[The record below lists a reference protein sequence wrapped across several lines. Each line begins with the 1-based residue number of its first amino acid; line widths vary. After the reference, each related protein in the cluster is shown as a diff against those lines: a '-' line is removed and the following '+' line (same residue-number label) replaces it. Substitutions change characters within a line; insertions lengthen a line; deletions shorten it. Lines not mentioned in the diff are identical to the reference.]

1 MNRARVGLGVLLAA
15 LWAAPL
21 GAQEPAGTIQGTV
34 TDSAAQPL
42 QGVTVTAAGRTAV
55 SRTDGRYTL
64 GNVPAGSGTIQGRLI
79 GYTRLDQ
86 PYTLAPGQTL
96 DVDLVMAPQAVE
108 LAEVVSVGYGE
119 QTAGNLT
126 GAVTSVNSDEFNRGR
141 IVNPTELIATK
152 VAGVQVVENNE
163 PGGGI
168 AIRIRGTTSVNASS
182 EPLYVVDGM
191 PLGSGA
197 GTGPNTGRDALNF
210 LNPDDIENITV
221 LRDASAASI
230 YGANA
235 ANGVVLITTKS
246 GRNRPAFEYS
256 GNVSTSS
263 ITRRPSVLN
272 AEQFRAAVAQ
282 YAPQN
287 TQYLLDANT
296 NWFDPVDRTAVGH
309 EHNVAFSS
317 AGERSSY
324 RVSFNYL
331 DQNGI
336 LESTSAE
343 RMSLGLNYNQL
354 LFSDRLNLKLNL
366 RGSRTEDHFAPNGLL
381 SNAIQMAP
389 TQPITDPTSVT
400 GFYEWVPGDILQ
412 STDNPAAIV
421 ALATDQAKTY
431 RAIGN
436 LQAQYS
442 LPFISGL
449 QANLNLGFDVI
460 EGQREIFTP
469 AILHEQQRTGT
480 RGTYIR
486 REPSQLNSVLETYLN
501 YAAPQKVGP
510 GSLELTAGYSYADVN
525 VDSTKVEA
533 RGLST
538 DLLGVDGFPAAQTVQ
553 NFVDVQDSKLI
564 SFFGRLNYN
573 INDKY
578 LLALSV
584 RRDGSSRFGEGNNWG
599 TFPSVAVA
607 WRLSEE
613 PFLRGW
619 TGLSDLK
626 LRASWAKTGNQAFA
640 NYQQY
645 TTYQVSDAQTQ
656 YLFGDTVVTTVRPGA
671 VDPNIKWEETRS
683 FDIGLDF
690 GFGNQRFSGA
700 IDWYDKKTTDL
711 IFTVPVA
718 AGTNLSNFITT
729 NIGSMRNRGIE
740 FSLSADVLQ
749 GGRRGLTWRADFTAA
764 RNTNELLTINPF
776 AGNAA
781 RILAG
786 GAGGAVGT
794 LIQVLTPGEPVN
806 SFFVYEHRRDAN
818 GRPVNSD
825 FDGNGSTNDLDFY
838 VDQNN
843 DGVINVD
850 DRRPFHDPAP
860 KWILGH
866 SSYLGYGNFDL
877 SFTMRAHLGNYVYN
891 NLASNLGTYA
901 EVGRGRPYNLHT
913 SVLET
918 GFLTPQYLSDYYVEK
933 ASYLRMDNVTLG
945 YNFDLRTRPAR
956 LFLTAQNLF
965 TVTGYSGVDPNANV
979 GVAADTRT
987 SALNGIDNNIWPR
1000 SRTFTGGLSIR
1011 F

>member
-1 MNRARVGLGVLLAA
+1 MSRARVRIGVLLAA
-15 LWAAPL
+15 LWAVPL
-21 GAQEPAGTIQGTV
+21 GAQEPVGTIQGTV
-34 TDSAAQPL
+34 TDSAAQPI
-42 QGVTVTAAGRTAV
+42 QGVTVSIGSRSAV
-55 SRTDGRYTL
+55 SRPDGRYTL
-64 GNVPAGSGTIQGRLI
+64 GNVPAGSGTVQARMI
-79 GYTRLDQ
+79 GYTLADQ
-86 PYTLAPGQTL
+86 AYTLAPGQAL
-96 DVDLVMAPQAVE
+96 DLDIVMNPQAIE
-108 LAEVVSVGYGE
+108 LAEIVAVGYGE
-119 QTAGNLT
+119 QTAGNIT
-126 GAVTSVNSDEFNRGR
+126 GAVTSVNSDEFNKGR

-163 PGGGI
+163 PGAGI
-168 AIRIRGTTSVNASS
+168 AIRIRGTTSVNAASD
-182 EPLYVVDGM
+182 PLYVVDGM

-221 LRDASAASI
+221 LRDASMASI

-235 ANGVVLITTKS
+235 ANGVVLITTKT
-246 GRNRPAFEYS
+246 GRNRPSFEYS
-256 GNVSTSS
+256 GNVSAST
-263 ITRRPSVLN
+263 IDNRPTVLN

-282 YAPQN
+282 FAPQN
-287 TQYLLDANT
+287 VQHLGDANT
-296 NWFDPVDRTAVGH
+296 NWFDPVDRTGIGH

-317 AGERSSY
+317 AGERSNF

-331 DQNGI
+331 NQKGI
-336 LESTSAE
+336 IETTGAE

-354 LFSDRLNLKLNL
+354 LFSDRLNLKVNL
-366 RGSRTEDHFAPNGLL
+366 RGARTEDHFAQNGVL
-381 SNAIQMAP
+381 SNAIQMSP
-389 TQPITDPTSVT
+389 TQPITDPNSPSGFFEWPGNILTS
-400 GFYEWVPGDILQ
+400 P
-412 STDNPAAIV
+412 DNPAAIV
-421 ALATDQAKTY
+421 ALATDQATTY
-431 RAIGN
+431 RALGN

-442 LPFISGL
+442 LPFITGL
-449 QANLNLGFDVI
+449 QANVNFGFDLI
-460 EGQREIFTP
+460 EGKREIFTP
-469 AILHEQQRTGT
+469 AILHEQQKTGD

-501 YAAPQKVGP
+501 YAAPRKVGP

-533 RGLST
+533 RRLST
-538 DLLGVDGFPAAQTVQ
+538 DLLGVDGFPAAEQIQ

-578 LLALSV
+578 LLAASM
-584 RRDGSSRFGEGNNWG
+584 RRDGSSRFGEGNDWG

-607 WRLSEE
+607 WRLSQE

-619 TGLSDLK
+619 SGLSDLK
-626 LRASWAKTGNQAFA
+626 LRASWAITGNQAFA

-645 TTYQVSDAQTQ
+645 TTYQVGDAQTQ
-656 YLFGDTVVTTVRPGA
+656 YLFGDTVITTVRPGA
-671 VDPNIKWEETRS
+671 VDANIKWEETRS

-690 GFGNQRFSGA
+690 GFANQRISGA

-718 AGTNLSNFITT
+718 AGTNLSNFVTT

-749 GGRRGLTWRADFTAA
+749 APGGGLSWRADFTAA
-764 RNTNELLTINPF
+764 RNTNELLAINPF
-776 AGNAA
+776 AGGATQ
-781 RILAG
+781 ILTG
-786 GAGGAVGT
+786 GAGGGVGT

-818 GRPVNSD
+818 GLPVNSD
-825 FDGNGSTNDLDFY
+825 FDGNGTINDLDFY
-838 VDQNN
+838 VDRNS

-866 SSYLGYGNFDL
+866 SSYLGYGNLDL
-877 SFTMRAHLGNYVYN
+877 SFTLRAHLGNYVYN
-891 NLASNLGTYA
+891 NIASNLGTYS
-901 EVGRGRPYNLHT
+901 EVGRTRPYNLHT

-918 GFLTPQYLSDYYVEK
+918 GFLTQQLLSDYYVEK

-945 YNFDLRTRPAR
+945 YNFNLRNRAAR
-956 LFLTAQNLF
+956 VFLTAQNLF

-979 GVAADTRT
+979 GSAADTRT
-987 SALNGIDNNIWPR
+987 NALNGIDNNIWPR